1 MTPDPIFRILV
12 ALVLLLSAAGSAQAQ
27 QPVPPDPDFLFERPD
42 GSLALRGS
50 WIFARA
56 GSDLFDFVE
65 EQLTI
70 EKRNFN
76 RAAFAADYGIAIT
89 PRTDAVIGV
98 EVNRASVPS
107 EYRNL
112 VDNNRQPI
120 EQTTSLTEL
129 NLTGNVRFALTSRGR
144 EIGRFAWVPSG
155 VVPYV
160 GAGGGAL
167 WYRFQQSGDFVD
179 ALDPRRAIFTDTF
192 RAQGW
197 TPSAQV
203 FAGVDV
209 KLRGRWFL
217 TLDGRYLWAAG
228 ALGNDFEGF
237 DPIDLAGFR
246 AGAGINILF

>member
-1 MTPDPIFRILV
+1 MRTVIAL
-12 ALVLLLSAAGSAQAQ
+12 ALVLASAGKAHAQ
-27 QPVPPDPDFLFERPD
+27 QPVSPSPDFFFGRPD

-50 WIFARA
+50 WILARA
-56 GSDLFDFVE
+56 GSDLFDFVQRE
-65 EQLTI
+65 LTI
-70 EKRNFN
+70 EEGNFD

-89 PRTDAVIGV
+89 PRADAVIGL

-107 EYRNL
+107 EYRDL
-112 VDNNRQPI
+112 VDNNRRPI

-144 EIGRFAWVPSG
+144 EIGRFAWVPRG

-160 GAGGGAL
+160 GAGAGAL
-167 WYRFQQSGDFVD
+167 WYRFEQSGDFVD

-209 KLRGRWFL
+209 KLSGRWFL

>member
-1 MTPDPIFRILV
+1 MRIIV
-12 ALVLLLSAAGSAQAQ
+12 ALLVLLSAAGSAHAQ
-27 QPVPPDPDFLFERPD
+27 QPVSPSPDFFFGRPE

-65 EQLTI
+65 RELTI
-70 EKRNFN
+70 DEGSFD

-89 PRTDAVIGV
+89 SRADAVIGL

-107 EYRNL
+107 EYRRL
-112 VDNNRQPI
+112 VDNNRRSI

-129 NLTGNVRFALTSRGR
+129 NLTGNVRFALISRGR
-144 EIGRFAWVPSG
+144 EIGRFAWVPRG

-160 GAGGGAL
+160 GAGAGAL
-167 WYRFQQSGDFVD
+167 WYRFEQSGDFVD
-179 ALDPRRAIFTDTF
+179 ALDPRAAIFTDTF

-203 FAGVDV
+203 FGGVDV
-209 KLRGRWFL
+209 KLHGRWFL
-217 TLDGRYLWAAG
+217 TLDGRYVWAAG

>member
-1 MTPDPIFRILV
+1 MRILV
-12 ALVLLLSAAGSAQAQ
+12 ALALLLSAAGSAHAQ
-27 QPVPPDPDFLFERPD
+27 QPVPSAPDFFFGRPD
-42 GSLALRGS
+42 GSLAIRGS
-50 WIFARA
+50 WVVARA
-56 GSDLFDFVE
+56 GSDLFDFVQRE
-65 EQLTI
+65 LTI
-70 EKRNFN
+70 DKGNFD
-76 RAAFAADYGIAIT
+76 RAALAADYGIALT
-89 PRTDAVIGV
+89 PRADAVVGV

-107 EYRNL
+107 EYRNF

-129 NLTGNVRFALTSRGR
+129 NLTGNIRFALAPRGR
-144 EIGRFAWVPSG
+144 EIGRFAWVPSA
-155 VVPYV
+155 VVPYA
-160 GAGGGAL
+160 GAGGGML
-167 WYRFQQSGDFVD
+167 WYRFQQAGDFVD
-179 ALDPRRAIFTDTF
+179 ALDPRRAIFTDVF

-203 FAGVDV
+203 FGGVDV
-209 KLRGRWFL
+209 KLHGRWFL

>member
-1 MTPDPIFRILV
+1 MRTVAAL
-12 ALVLLLSAAGSAQAQ
+12 ALVLTVAGNADAQ
-27 QPVPPDPDFLFERPD
+27 QPPPAQPDFFFGRPD

-50 WIFARA
+50 WVFARA

-65 EQLTI
+65 RELTI
-70 EKRNFN
+70 DEGNFN
-76 RAAFAADYGIAIT
+76 RAALAADIGIAVT

-120 EQTTSLTEL
+120 EQTTSLSEL
-129 NLTGNVRFALTSRGR
+129 NLTGNIRIAILPRGR
-144 EIGRFAWVPSG
+144 EIGRFAWVPRA

-160 GAGGGAL
+160 GAGGGML
-167 WYRFQQSGDFVD
+167 WYRFEQTGDFVD
-179 ALDPRRAIFTDTF
+179 ALDPRRAIFTDVF
-192 RAQGW
+192 RATGW

-203 FAGVDV
+203 FGGVDV
-209 KLRGRWFL
+209 RLRGRWFL
-217 TLDGRYLWAAG
+217 TLDGRYLWAVG

-246 AGAGINILF
+246 AGAGINMLF

>member
-1 MTPDPIFRILV
+1 MRTIVIL
-12 ALVLLLSAAGSAQAQ
+12 ALLLTFAGTVHAQ
-27 QPVPPDPDFLFERPD
+27 QPRPAPAQPDFFFGRPD

-50 WIFARA
+50 WVFARA

-65 EQLTI
+65 RELTVD
-70 EKRNFN
+70 EGNFN
-76 RAAFAADYGIAIT
+76 RAALASDYGIALT

-107 EYRNL
+107 EYRNF

-129 NLTGNVRFALTSRGR
+129 NLTGNIRFAIMPRGR
-144 EIGRFAWVPSG
+144 EIGRFAWVPRT

-160 GAGGGAL
+160 GAGGGML
-167 WYRFQQSGDFVD
+167 WYQFQQAGDFVD
-179 ALDPRRAIFTDTF
+179 ALDPRRAIFTDVF
-192 RAQGW
+192 KAQGW

-203 FAGVDV
+203 FSGVDV
-209 KLRGRWFL
+209 RLHGRWFL

>member
-1 MTPDPIFRILV
+1 MRTVAAL
-12 ALVLLLSAAGSAQAQ
+12 ALVLTVAGNADAQ
-27 QPVPPDPDFLFERPD
+27 QPPPAQPDFFFGRPD

-50 WIFARA
+50 WVFARA

-65 EQLTI
+65 RELTI
-70 EKRNFN
+70 DKSNFN
-76 RAAFAADYGIAIT
+76 RASLAADYGIALT
-89 PRTDAVIGV
+89 PRADAVIGV
-98 EVNRASVPS
+98 DVNRATVPS

-129 NLTGNVRFALTSRGR
+129 NLTGNIRFALIPRGR
-144 EIGRFAWVPSG
+144 EIGRFAWVPRA
-155 VVPYV
+155 VVPYA
-160 GAGGGAL
+160 GAGGGML
-167 WYRFQQSGDFVD
+167 WYRFQQTGDFVD
-179 ALDPRRAIFTDTF
+179 ALDARRPIFTDIF
-192 RAQGW
+192 KAQGW

-203 FAGVDV
+203 FGGVDV
-209 KLRGRWFL
+209 RLRGRWFL

-246 AGAGINILF
+246 AGAGISMLF